1 MNYEVISVNKSSSL
15 TQGEDKEVADG
26 LRTIHRDFQKMDF
39 HNYVNKEI
47 TLVNSNDIMLYAL
60 GKHTPSIISQKVC
73 LKYDLRQQVQC

>member
-39 HNYVNKEI
+39 HNHADKEI
-47 TLVNSNDIMLYAL
+47 TSVRYDDIMMYAR
-60 GKHTPSIISQKVC
+60 GKHTQ
-73 LKYDLRQQVQC
+73 LNNG